1 MERGN
6 KIRNSSI
13 SKLQGEEAKKQVTKL
28 REDDQERFN
37 SE

>member
-1 MERGN
+1 MGRDY

-13 SKLQGEEAKKQVTKL
+13 SSLQGEEAKKQVTEL
-28 REDDQERFN
+28 REGDQERFN